1 MDFTLM
7 EEQRALQT
15 LAREFAE
22 REVRPV
28 AMERDHVPDH
38 RACFPEDLIRR
49 GSELGLRTLCVPQAY
64 GGPGIR
70 DMLTL
75 VVVAEELALGDP
87 GVAMSLIQTCRL
99 SRLLADAGTQEQ
111 QDRFFPALRDDP
123 LYLLSIGASE
133 PDAGSDTVLPYEG
146 ADVRLNLSAVSR
158 SDHYLLNGMK
168 HFITNAGAS
177 KLYYVLARTDPTVGL
192 REGVTAFLVPAD
204 TPGFRIGREH
214 DKMGRR
220 LQRNGELI
228 FENARV
234 PAANRLGD
242 EGKGHGLFT
251 RFLRGGVTI
260 PAAIAVGVARAAY
273 AAALAHAGARVQ
285 GGRPLREHQT
295 IANMLA
301 DMFGQ
306 IEAARTMV
314 WRSAWAIDTDA
325 PDATQLALMGK
336 VIASEAAVRIC
347 IAAMEVFGGYGY
359 MRDLPMEKHVR
370 DALSFLHSD
379 GTNQVNRL
387 RAAHFL

>member
-1 MDFTLM
+1 MDFTLT

-22 REVRPV
+22 QVVRPV
-28 AMERDHVPDH
+28 AMERDHIPDH

-49 GSELGLRTLCVPQAY
+49 GSELGLRTLCVPKAY

-75 VVVAEELALGDP
+75 VLVAEELALGDP

-99 SRLLADAGTQEQ
+99 SRLLAEAGTKDQ

-146 ADVRLNLSAVSR
+146 ADVGLRLAATR
-158 SDHYLLNGMK
+158 QGDHYVLNGMK

-177 KLYYVLARTDPTVGL
+177 KLYYVLARTDPTKGL
-192 REGVTAFLVPAD
+192 REGVTAFLVPPD

-242 EGKGHGLFT
+242 EGMGHGLFT
-251 RFLRGGVTI
+251 QFLRGGITI

-273 AAALAHAGARVQ
+273 VAALAHAEARIQ
-285 GGRPLREHQT
+285 GGRPIRQHQT
-295 IANMLA
+295 IANMVA
-301 DMFGQ
+301 DMYGQ
-306 IEAARTMV
+306 IEAARTLV
-314 WRSAWAIDTDA
+314 WRSAWAIDSDA

-336 VIASEAAVRIC
+336 VVASEMAVRAC
-347 IAAMEVFGGYGY
+347 ISAMEIFGGYGY
-359 MRDLPMEKHVR
+359 MRELPLEKHVR

-379 GTNQVNRL
+379 GTNQMNRL
-387 RAAHFL
+387 RAARLL

>member
-1 MDFTLM
+1 MDFALT
-7 EEQRALQT
+7 EEQRALRE

-22 REVRPV
+22 KEVRPV
-28 AMERDHVPDH
+28 AMERDHLSDH
-38 RACFPEDLIRR
+38 RACFPEDLLRR
-49 GSELGLRTLCVPQAY
+49 GSELGLRTLCVPKAY
-64 GGPGIR
+64 DGPGIR

-75 VVVAEELALGDP
+75 VVVAEELATGDP

-99 SRLLADAGTQEQ
+99 SRLLADAGTKEQ

-123 LYLLSIGASE
+123 LYLLSIGATE
-133 PDAGSDTVLPYEG
+133 PDVGSDNVLPYEG
-146 ADVRLNLSAVSR
+146 ADVGLRLSAAR
-158 SDHYLLNGMK
+158 DGDHYVLNGMK

-177 KLYYVLARTDPTVGL
+177 KLYYILARTDPAKGL
-192 REGVTAFLVPAD
+192 RAGVTALLVPAD

-228 FENARV
+228 FENAHV
-234 PAANRLGD
+234 PVANRLGE
-242 EGKGHGLFT
+242 EGRGHGLFT

-260 PAAIAVGVARAAY
+260 PAAIAVGVAHAAY
-273 AAALAHAGARVQ
+273 VAALAHAGTRVQ

-301 DMFGQ
+301 DMYGQ
-306 IEAARTMV
+306 IEAARTLV

-325 PDATQLALMGK
+325 PAAAQLALIGK
-336 VIASEAAVRIC
+336 VIASEMAVRSC
-347 IAAMEVFGGYGY
+347 IAAMEVLGGYGY
-359 MRDLPMEKHVR
+359 MRDLPLEKHVR

-379 GTNQVNRL
+379 GTNQMNRL
-387 RAAHFL
+387 RAARLL

>member
-1 MDFTLM
+1 MDFTLS

-28 AMERDHVPDH
+28 AMHRDHMADP
-38 RACFPEDLIRR
+38 RAAFPEDLIRR
-49 GSELGLRTLCVPQAY
+49 GSELGLRTLCVPKAY

-70 DMLTL
+70 GMLTL
-75 VVVAEELALGDP
+75 VMVAEELALGDP

-99 SRLLADAGTQEQ
+99 ARLLADAGSKEQ

-123 LYLLSIGASE
+123 LYLISIGATE
-133 PDAGSDTVLPYEG
+133 PDAGSDNVLPYEG
-146 ADVRLNLSAVSR
+146 MDVRLRLTATR
-158 SDHYLLNGMK
+158 QGDHYVLNGTK
-168 HFITNAGAS
+168 YFITNAGAAG
-177 KLYYVLARTDPTVGL
+177 LYYVLARTDPAK
-192 REGVTAFLVPAD
+192 GVRDGITAFLVPAD

-242 EGKGHGLFT
+242 EGEGHGLFT

-285 GGRPLREHQT
+285 GGHPLREHQT

-301 DMFGQ
+301 DMYGQ
-306 IEAARTMV
+306 IEAARTLV
-314 WRSAWAIDTDA
+314 WRSAWAIDADA

-336 VIASEAAVRIC
+336 VIASEASVRIC
-347 IAAMEVFGGYGY
+347 IAAMEIFGGSGY
-359 MRDLPMEKHVR
+359 MRDLPIEKHVR

-387 RAAHFL
+387 RGAHFL

>member
-1 MDFTLM
+1 MDFGLT
-7 EEQRALQT
+7 EEQRALRE
-15 LAREFAE
+15 LAREFADK
-22 REVRPV
+22 EVRPV
-28 AMERDHVPDH
+28 AMERDHIADH

-49 GSELGLRTLCVPQAY
+49 GSELGLRALCVPKAY

-75 VVVAEELALGDP
+75 VVVAEELAVGDP
-87 GVAMSLIQTCRL
+87 GVAMSLVQTCRL
-99 SRLLADAGTQEQ
+99 SRLLADAGTKDQ
-111 QDRFFPALRDDP
+111 QDRFFHALRDDP
-123 LYLLSIGASE
+123 LCLLSIGASE

-146 ADVRLNLSAVSR
+146 ADVALRLTAVR
-158 SDHYLLNGMK
+158 QGDHYMLNGVK

-177 KLYYVLARTDPTVGL
+177 KLYYVLARTDPAKGL
-192 REGVTAFLVPAD
+192 REGVTALLVPAD

-234 PAANRLGD
+234 PAANRLGE
-242 EGKGHGLFT
+242 EGQGHSLFA

-273 AAALAHAGARVQ
+273 TAALAHAGTRVQ
-285 GGRPLREHQT
+285 GGRPIREHQT

-301 DMFGQ
+301 DMYGQ
-306 IEAARTMV
+306 IEAARALV

-325 PDATQLALMGK
+325 PEAAQLALMAK
-336 VIASEAAVRIC
+336 VIASEMAVRVC
-347 IAAMEVFGGYGY
+347 ITAMEVFGGYGY

-379 GTNQVNRL
+379 GTNQMNRL
-387 RAAHFL
+387 RAASLL

>member
-1 MDFTLM
+1 MDFALT
-7 EEQRALQT
+7 EEQRALRE
-15 LAREFAE
+15 LAREFAGK
-22 REVRPV
+22 EVRPV
-28 AMERDHVPDH
+28 AMERDHIPDH

-49 GSELGLRTLCVPQAY
+49 GSELGLRTLCVPKAY
-64 GGPGIR
+64 GGPGVM

-75 VVVAEELALGDP
+75 VVVAEELATGDP

-99 SRLLADAGTQEQ
+99 SRLLVDAGTKEQ

-133 PDAGSDTVLPYEG
+133 PDAGSDTVLPYDEP
-146 ADVRLNLSAVSR
+146 DVRLLLSATR
-158 SDHYLLNGMK
+158 QADHYVLNGMK

-177 KLYYVLARTDPTVGL
+177 KLYYVLARTDPAKGL
-192 REGVTAFLVPAD
+192 REGVTALLVPAD

-228 FENARV
+228 FESARV
-234 PAANRLGD
+234 PVANRLGA
-242 EGKGHGLFT
+242 EGGGHGLFT
-251 RFLRGGVTI
+251 QFLRGGITI

-273 AAALAHAGARVQ
+273 AAALAHAGTRVQ

-301 DMFGQ
+301 DMYGQ
-306 IEAARTMV
+306 IEAARTLV

-336 VIASEAAVRIC
+336 VVASEIAVRAC

-359 MRDLPMEKHVR
+359 MRDLPLEKHVR

-379 GTNQVNRL
+379 GTNQMNRL
-387 RAAHFL
+387 RAARFL